1 MGVGPVFS
9 GSEKDNRD
17 SIEMFGVYAVH
28 IGERQNNDYCQR
40 SQQDEEQEE
49 TKHPAKSRKKTTLEE
64 KQTRGAG
71 AQHLPSLACFSP
83 FDLFRGIVQAGLLSE
98 LQLSLALPI
107 H

>member
-49 TKHPAKSRKKTTLEE
+49 TKHPAKEQEENDLGRKANSRR
-64 KQTRGAG
+64 RGPASTKPG
-71 AQHLPSLACFSP
+71 LFFAFRSFSRHRPSRIA
-83 FDLFRGIVQAGLLSE
+83 E
-98 LQLSLALPI
+98 
-107 H
+107 